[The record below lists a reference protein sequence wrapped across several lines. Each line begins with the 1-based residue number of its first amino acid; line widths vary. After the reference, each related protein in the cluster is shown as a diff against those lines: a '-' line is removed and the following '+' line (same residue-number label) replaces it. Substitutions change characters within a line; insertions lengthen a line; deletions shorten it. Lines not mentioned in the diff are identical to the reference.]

1 MLKRFLSS
9 SMGDLLQV
17 FERFNLALSQQ
28 QKNIEVQ
35 WNIEKIKCL
44 SNLPP
49 VYKNVVTK
57 ISKYALFKTHDKFKA
72 QNEEVTCTGFFTTTM
87 GLPCPH
93 TLKNLI
99 KSQQFLTMDN
109 FNLHWWIVQR
119 VDASIPQQLSSFLIT
134 DKLERIG
141 SEFAQYP
148 PHRQMEVNLEL
159 DQIINDD
166 NPTIMSNPLEI
177 ITRGRPVGARNR
189 NVENRT
195 SRLPSAFEYVE
206 GTAPI
211 PGRRRCGKCH
221 QLEHNARTCSF
232 LSI

>member
-35 WNIEKIKCL
+35 WNVEKIKCL

-72 QNEEVTCTGFFTTTM
+72 QNKEVTCTGVFTTTM

-99 KSQQFLTMDN
+99 ESQQFLTMDN
-109 FNLHWWIVQR
+109 FNMHWWIVQR
-119 VDASIPQQLSSFLIT
+119 FDASIPQQPSSFLIT

-159 DQIINDD
+159 DRIINDD
-166 NPTIMSNPLEI
+166 NPTIMSNPREI

-195 SRLPSAFEYVE
+195 RRLPSAFEYVE

-221 QLEHNARTCSF
+221 QLGHNARTCSF